1 MPTTSPKGLVIAA
14 PSSGSGK
21 TLVTLGLLR
30 AFAKAGHNVGSAK
43 AGPDYIDPRFHEAAT
58 GRPCVNLDAW
68 AMPSDQVKTIA
79 AEAAEGR
86 SLLVIEGVMGLFDG
100 AETGEGSTADLAG
113 LLGFPIILVVDALR
127 QSQSAAALVRG
138 FASHRSDCRIAGVI
152 FNKVATDR
160 HESILRTAMKPL
172 EIPVLGC
179 VRNIYELEVP
189 SRHLGL
195 VQASEHESLERFIET
210 AADLVAA
217 ALDLDGLGTLADGHA
232 HAPDA
237 ARTLPPL
244 GQKIAF
250 ADDRAFAFSYP
261 HLLNGWRQAGAE
273 LSAFSP
279 LNDEAPA
286 ADADAIYLPG
296 GYPELHAGKLADN
309 SAFLD
314 GLRAAAERG
323 VLIYGECGGFMVL
336 GDGLIDADG
345 HSHKMSGLLSVVTS
359 FEKRKLHLGYR
370 RLTCAGPLPFGKI
383 LRGHEFHYS
392 TLISQGAGEA
402 LFEARDAAGRNLGRI
417 GLRAGTVMGS
427 YAHIIDQEPAP

>member
-30 AFAKAGHNVGSAK
+30 ALANAGHNVGSAK

-68 AMPSDQVKTIA
+68 AMPPERVAAIA
-79 AEAAEGR
+79 SQAAEGR
-86 SLLVIEGVMGLFDG
+86 DLLVIEGVMGLFDG

-113 LLGFPIILVVDALR
+113 LLGFPIILVVDSLR

-138 FASHRSDCRIAGVI
+138 FAHHRADCRIAGVI

-160 HESILRTAMKPL
+160 HEGILRTAMEPL
-172 EIPVLGC
+172 GIPVLGC

-210 AADLVAA
+210 AAGLVAA
-217 ALDLDGLGTLADGHA
+217 ALDLSGLSALAEGTLEVQG
-232 HAPDA
+232 P
-237 ARTLPPL
+237 ARVLPPL
-244 GQKIAF
+244 GQKIAI
-250 ADDRAFAFSYP
+250 ADDKAFAFCYP
-261 HLLNGWRQAGAE
+261 HILTGWREAGAE
-273 LSAFSP
+273 LSLFSP
-279 LNDEAPA
+279 LNNEAPA
-286 ADADAIYLPG
+286 EDADALYLPG
-296 GYPELHAGKLADN
+296 GYPELHAGTLASN
-309 SAFLD
+309 GTFMD
-314 GLRAAAERG
+314 GLRAAAARG
-323 VLIYGECGGFMVL
+323 ALIYGECGGFMVL
-336 GDGLIDADG
+336 GEGLIDAEG
-345 HSHKMSGLLSVVTS
+345 VSHQMSGLLSVVTS
-359 FEKRKLHLGYR
+359 FEKRKLDLGYR
-370 RLTCAGPLPFGKI
+370 RLQNEGPLPFGKM

-392 TLISQGAGEA
+392 TLISQGEGEA
-402 LFEARDAAGRNLGRI
+402 LFKAQDAAGRDLGET

-427 YAHIIDQEPAP
+427 YAHIIDQEPGP